1 VKSKVKENQ
10 VQDQDQ
16 IETAKIHWSKKKRNR
31 AGEKKKWNPNG
42 MLGGKVL
49 TGLWVKAKKAKSQA
63 EDLTRC
69 LVNS

>member
-31 AGEKKKWNPNG
+31 AGEKKKKWNPNG

-49 TGLWVKAKKAKSQA
+49 TGLRVKEKKPRVKPKI
-63 EDLTRC
+63 
-69 LVNS
+69 

>member
-31 AGEKKKWNPNG
+31 AGEKKKMEPKRNARW
-42 MLGGKVL
+42 
-49 TGLWVKAKKAKSQA
+49 KSVDWA
-63 EDLTRC
+63 AG
-69 LVNS
+69 